1 MRSRSSFCILQSLLF
16 EFPELIPQVEKCLP
30 ASVTWQ
36 NSYLLKKYF
45 PGKSER
51 DSKCRVAERRE
62 QGEVGEVA
70 ILLIHF
76 NLDFQLLF
84 WTWNYVPE
92 RLCSRKLVRCEWS
105 VYGQTRPRL
114 CGQESDISLSHKDP
128 VEGEGL
134 WKSFDFSV
142 CGRNMII
149 RLKPTL
155 YFGLGCYGSGR
166 NSKNLF
172 FQ

>member
-84 WTWNYVPE
+84 
-92 RLCSRKLVRCEWS
+92 
-105 VYGQTRPRL
+105 
-114 CGQESDISLSHKDP
+114 
-128 VEGEGL
+128 
-134 WKSFDFSV
+134 
-142 CGRNMII
+142 
-149 RLKPTL
+149 
-155 YFGLGCYGSGR
+155 
-166 NSKNLF
+166 
-172 FQ
+172 